1 LIGFPPGARGNDI
14 LKIIRNIKK
23 SLHSKL
29 ICICLAYTMIE
40 IKDIEGFEWD
50 TGNNQKNFLKHSFS
64 DREAEEVFNSHPF
77 IVLRTAYLN
86 EERFQMFGE
95 SKQRLLTIIFTIRK
109 NKIRIISAGDMSKK
123 ERTFYEHK
131 LKEEVKANPGL

>member
-1 LIGFPPGARGNDI
+1 
-14 LKIIRNIKK
+14 
-23 SLHSKL
+23 
-29 ICICLAYTMIE
+29 MIE

-95 SKQRLLTIIFTIRK
+95 SKQRLLTIIFTVRK

-123 ERTFYEHK
+123 EMTLYEHK